1 MSRHNLLS
9 YGTTYFLTAQLT
21 FSRHNL
27 LSHDT
32 TYFLHGT
39 IYFLTTQLT
48 FFTAQLTFSRHNL
61 LSHGTTYFLTAKVIF
76 LLQKLLF
83 YWSRHNLLSQSTT
96 YFLTA
101 EVNFRGG
108 RAGNQ
113 SKKTQYP
120 LGRVPRQNRFRFPSW
135 LLIVTMTMKMWCKYE
150 LFIFSLSYSN
160 ILKGLLLV

>member
-27 LSHDT
+27 LSHDP

-39 IYFLTTQLT
+39 IYFLT
-48 FFTAQLTFSRHNL
+48 AQFTFSRHNL
-61 LSHGTTYFLTAKVIF
+61 LSHGKSYF
-76 LLQKLLF
+76 LLQKLPF
-83 YWSRHNLLSQSTT
+83 YWSRHILLSQSTT

-108 RAGNQ
+108 SAGNQ
-113 SKKTQYP
+113 GKRTQSP

-160 ILKGLLLV
+160 I